1 VQLRRFATRETYAA
15 MLTRILAVAVL
26 ILVVMIAARDDRLM
40 KKYGLTA
47 ACSVVQTLPD
57 GSQLAACHPG
67 RLEGRPDL
75 SNRGCID
82 AGIAGTV
89 EYWKCPAASA
99 AAYRP

>member
-1 VQLRRFATRETYAA
+1 
-15 MLTRILAVAVL
+15 MLTRIAVVAAL
-26 ILVVMIAARDDRLM
+26 IILTMAAAKDHRLM
-40 KKYGLTA
+40 RSTGLTA
-47 ACSVVQTLPD
+47 ACRVVQTQPD

-75 SNRGCID
+75 SARGCID

-89 EYWKCPAASA
+89 EYWRCPSATA

>member
-1 VQLRRFATRETYAA
+1 
-15 MLTRILAVAVL
+15 MLTRILVVAALVLAVML
-26 ILVVMIAARDDRLM
+26 AAKDHRLM
-40 KKYGLTA
+40 RKYGLTA
-47 ACSVVQTLPD
+47 ACRVVQTQPD

-67 RLEGRPDL
+67 KLEGRPDL
-75 SNRGCID
+75 SARGCMD

>member
-1 VQLRRFATRETYAA
+1 
-15 MLTRILAVAVL
+15 MLTRIVVVALL
-26 ILVVMIAARDDRLM
+26 ILGVMVAAKDHRLM
-40 KKYGLTA
+40 RNAGLTA
-47 ACSVVQTLPD
+47 ACSIVRTQSD
-57 GSQLAACHPG
+57 GSELAACHPG

-89 EYWKCPAASA
+89 EYWRCPATTA

>member
-1 VQLRRFATRETYAA
+1 
-15 MLTRILAVAVL
+15 MLTRIVIVAALVL
-26 ILVVMIAARDDRLM
+26 GVMVAAKDHRMMR
-40 KKYGLTA
+40 KYGITA
-47 ACSVVQTLPD
+47 ACSVVQTQAD
-57 GSQLAACHPG
+57 GSELAACHPG

-75 SNRGCID
+75 STRGCID